1 MKIYKY
7 SITLNTPMGIKKG
20 TLIRYAEYNRDAES
34 GYIEALGKKNP
45 YLAKVRPDGECSM
58 TVTLKTIIRDHNF
71 CGSGYIY
78 PDKLD
83 ITLHGGKAN
92 LLMQG
97 EIKEVTSENEKVL

>member
-7 SITLNTPMGIKKG
+7 SITLHTPMGIKKG
-20 TLIRYAEYNRDAES
+20 TMIRYAEYNLDSES
-34 GYIEALGKKNP
+34 GYIEVLGKKDP
-45 YLAKVRPDGECSM
+45 YIAKVGHDGECSI

-78 PDKLD
+78 PDKLE
-83 ITLHGGKAN
+83 ITLHGGKIN

-97 EIKEVTSENEKVL
+97 EIKEVSFDNEKVL